1 MEKLDE
7 LIDWLTNMDTV
18 RFPNSD
24 FHISNA
30 SRNELV
36 EMLNEIREGLRA
48 EAPAPLD
55 DAVGHTP
62 ASKYANEVGV
72 PFDFNGWV
80 LKKFNIRSKPNEVP
94 KLNAT
99 YIRIKQ

>member
-1 MEKLDE
+1 MERLNE
-7 LIDWLTNMDTV
+7 LIDWLTNMNTGPI
-18 RFPNSD
+18 PNSK

-36 EMLNEIREGLRA
+36 EMLDEIREELRA
-48 EAPAPLD
+48 PTPAQLD
-55 DAVGHTP
+55 TARGHTP
-62 ASKYANEVGV
+62 ASKYALEVGV

-80 LKKFNIRSKPNEVP
+80 LEKFDILSEPNEVP

-99 YIRIKQ
+99 YVRI